1 LGQDKPAQTSRR
13 TGHCSNADRE
23 DNFVVGLKLQTEM
36 RTYNYS
42 DLSKEAIQKLV
53 QRNVDPADEIR
64 AVVEE
69 IIVNVRNNGDKALF
83 DYAAQFDKVDLQKLT
98 VEKDE
103 LAQLAASILP
113 EQKQALQTAYN
124 NILKFHQTQLKTE
137 AKVETMPG
145 VTCWRELR
153 PIEKVG
159 LYIPGGTAVLPSTF
173 LMLGIP
179 ARIVGCHE
187 IVVCSPPQKDGK
199 INPYIAYV
207 AQLLGIEKIYLTGGA
222 QAIAAMAY
230 GTESIPKVDKV
241 FGPGNQ
247 YVTKAKTVIQSTTT
261 TAIDMP
267 AGPSEVLVI
276 TDESAVPEYVAA
288 DLLAQAEHGVDS
300 QSVLVSTSSEF
311 AEKVIA
317 ELNKQLPVLPR
328 ANIAGKAIDNSYVIV
343 VKTLDEAIQF
353 SNQYAPEHLIL
364 ATANWQQLTSNIIN
378 AGSVFLGNL
387 TPESVGD
394 YASGTNHTLPT
405 SAYARAYSGVSV
417 DSFVKKITFQ
427 HITDAGIKN
436 IGPTV
441 EILAELEGL
450 QAHKNA
456 VSIRIK

>member
-1 LGQDKPAQTSRR
+1 MK
-13 TGHCSNADRE
+13 
-23 DNFVVGLKLQTEM
+23 
-36 RTYNYS
+36 TYNYS
-42 DLSKEAIQKLV
+42 DLSSSEINTLV
-53 QRNVDPADEIR
+53 QRNVDPANEVRDI
-64 AVVEE
+64 VEE
-69 IIVNVRNNGDKALF
+69 ILAKVKLHGDTALY
-83 DYAAQFDKVDLQKLT
+83 DYALRFERVLLDKLYLT
-98 VEKDE
+98 KSE
-103 LAQLAASILP
+103 LAELSSGVSA
-113 EQKQALQTAYN
+113 EQKAALDTAYK
-124 NILKFHQTQLKTE
+124 NIYAFHQTQLKTE
-137 AKVETMPG
+137 DKVETMPG

-179 ARIVGCHE
+179 AHIAGCHE
-187 IVVCSPPQKDGK
+187 IVVCTPPSKDGK
-199 INPYIAYV
+199 VNPFIAYV
-207 AQLLGIEKIYLTGGA
+207 ALLLNVDKVYLSGGA
-222 QAIAAMAY
+222 QAIGAMAY
-230 GTESIPKVDKV
+230 GTETIPKTDKI

-247 YVTKAKTVIQSTTT
+247 FVTKAKTIIQSTTT

-276 TDESAVPEYVAA
+276 ADETANPIFIAA

-300 QSVLVSTSSEF
+300 QAVLVTNSAS
-311 AEKVIA
+311 IA
-317 ELNKQLPVLPR
+317 QQTIKELTQQLLVLPR
-328 ANIAGKAIDNSYVIV
+328 ADIAAKAIDNSYIVI
-343 VKTLDEAIQF
+343 TNDLDEAMQF

-364 ATANWQQLTSNIIN
+364 ATENWQQIAPKIIN

-405 SAYARAYSGVSV
+405 SSYAKAYSGVSV

-427 HITDAGIKN
+427 HITPDGIRN

-456 VSIRIK
+456 VTVRMK

>member
-1 LGQDKPAQTSRR
+1 MK
-13 TGHCSNADRE
+13 
-23 DNFVVGLKLQTEM
+23 
-36 RTYNYS
+36 TYNYS
-42 DLSKEAIQKLV
+42 DLSKADIQKLV
-53 QRNVDPADEIR
+53 QRNVDPAEEIR
-64 AVVEE
+64 AVVED
-69 IIVNVRNNGDKALF
+69 IIANVRKNGDEALLE
-83 DYAAQFDKVDLQKLT
+83 YAARFDKVELKNLA
-98 VEKDE
+98 VGKDE
-103 LAQLAASILP
+103 LADLADTLLP
-113 EQKQALQTAYN
+113 EQKQALNTAYN
-124 NILKFHQTQLKTE
+124 NIRKFHETQLHNE
-137 AKVETMPG
+137 GKVETMPG

-179 ARIVGCHE
+179 ARIAGCHE
-187 IVVCSPPQKDGK
+187 IVVCSPPQKNGR
-199 INPYIAYV
+199 INAYIAYV
-207 AQLLGIEKIYLTGGA
+207 AKLLDIDKIYLTGGA
-222 QAIAAMAY
+222 QAVAAMAY
-230 GTESIPKVDKV
+230 GTETIPKVDKV

-247 YVTKAKTVIQSTTT
+247 YVTKAKTIVQSTTN

-276 TDESAVPEYVAA
+276 ADESAVSEYVAA

-300 QSVLVSTSSEF
+300 QSVLVTTSKDF
-311 AEKVIA
+311 AEKTLT

-328 ANIAGKAIDNSYVIV
+328 AAIAGKAIDNSYIVIV
-343 VKTLDEAIQF
+343 KDLDEAMQF

-364 ATANWQQLTSNIIN
+364 ATEKWQQITGKIIN

-427 HITDAGIKN
+427 HISNEGIKN

-456 VSIRIK
+456 VTIRLSEL